1 MQKAHREA
9 HLSAIYIQ
17 PVIQNPLGMTMNGAR
32 RADLLRVVEKLN
44 LPIIEE
50 NKAALTPCIPAP
62 LAAASQR

>member
-1 MQKAHREA
+1 MQNAHRDA

-17 PVIQNPLGMTMNGAR
+17 PVTMNGAR

-44 LPIIEE
+44 LPIIEK
-50 NKAALTPCIPAP
+50 NKAALTPCVPAP